1 MFPHASSPDPPPI
14 LPIPLTD
21 SPVSP
26 LAPPL
31 AVDPVLDQTPDLPP
45 AAPIAPPPVL
55 NPILDQTPDLPL
67 TAPPFTSLVSP
78 QEPAPPMDLVT
89 DHTPPLPLRRSNQVK
104 APLAHLRDY
113 S

>member
-21 SPVSP
+21 SPVSH

-67 TAPPFTSLVSP
+67 AAPSAASLVSP
-78 QEPAPPMDLVT
+78 
-89 DHTPPLPLRRSNQVK
+89 
-104 APLAHLRDY
+104 
-113 S
+113 